1 MIISTFELL
10 VKPQLPKQNILDRV
24 PNLSNDLK
32 NKLGQLRRN
41 AIQGYFLT
49 LSNLS
54 TRDLLLSLVFT
65 VKNNN
70 DLQKIVPIL
79 DTTGSDDA
87 FGSLTPTPSPFA
99 NKLSFTPLPLV
110 AGDTALFLLQPNFL
124 SFPELLVN
132 TDFEVRGYVEVFLS
146 SLSPRPLNAA
156 IQVTPEHRGTFY
168 KFPENDPNTLSQLD
182 QYAYSLPVQNGGLL
196 RLFPNIPGVPGSD
209 GFPFP

>member
-1 MIISTFELL
+1 MLISTFELL
-10 VKPQLPKQNILDRV
+10 VKPQLPKKDILEDIPNITPEL
-24 PNLSNDLK
+24 L
-32 NKLGQLRRN
+32 NKVDQLRRN

-49 LSNLS
+49 LANLGS
-54 TRDLLLSLVFT
+54 QNLMLSLVFT
-65 VKNNN
+65 IKNST
-70 DLQKIVPIL
+70 DLNKIIPIL

-87 FGSLTPTPSPFA
+87 LGNLTPVPSPFA
-99 NKLSFTPLPLV
+99 NKLSFPLPLV

-124 SFPELLVN
+124 QFPNLLVD

-146 SLSPRPLNAA
+146 SLSPRPFNSQ

-196 RLFPNIPGVPGSD
+196 RLFPDFPIPGTGPIP
-209 GFPFP
+209 PF

>member
-10 VKPQLPKQNILDRV
+10 VKPQLPKQAILDRI
-24 PNLSNDLK
+24 PGLSNDVK
-32 NKLGQLRRN
+32 NKVAQLRRN

-49 LSNLS
+49 IANLES
-54 TRDLLLSLVFT
+54 RDLLLSLVFT
-65 VKNNN
+65 IKNNA
-70 DLQKIVPIL
+70 DLNKLTPIL

-87 FGSLTPTPSPFA
+87 FGTLTPIPSPIA
-99 NKLSFTPLPLV
+99 NKLSFSPLRLLP
-110 AGDTALFLLQPNFL
+110 GDTALFLLQPNFL

-132 TDFEVRGYVEVFLS
+132 TNFEVRGYVEIFLS
-146 SLSPRPLNAA
+146 SMSGMPRNAM

-196 RLFPNIPGVPGSD
+196 RLRPNGENEA
-209 GFPFP
+209 